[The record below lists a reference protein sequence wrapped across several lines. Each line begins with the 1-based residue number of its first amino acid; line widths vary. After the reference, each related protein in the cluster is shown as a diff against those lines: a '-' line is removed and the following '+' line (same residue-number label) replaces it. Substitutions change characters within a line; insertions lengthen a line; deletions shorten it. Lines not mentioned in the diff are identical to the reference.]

1 MFPYGESIGFP
12 RRKKY
17 IPDEAGTG
25 TNYVI
30 QREKRKIFMEMSN
43 MKKVISLITALLLC
57 VSLASSVFAAE
68 DTFVPSVPSKGAP
81 TIVTVK
87 DGEGK
92 AAAGIVK
99 DASGAT
105 TGHLYDDCL
114 LITSVA
120 EANTST
126 KISADAKTAL
136 LSVYDQLNKGTME
149 LPYAEGID
157 ADKMVIKDLFDVS
170 WMCTEHPSVI
180 ASAGVTVELTF
191 DIGVASTADV
201 VVMTYKNG
209 AWGEIVSV
217 KNNGDGTI
225 TCVFEDFCP
234 VAISIPTD
242 ANSGPSETGDN
253 SDLVLWTVLLAA
265 SAAAVVVL
273 VILRRRSMM
282 SK

>member
-1 MFPYGESIGFP
+1 
-12 RRKKY
+12 
-17 IPDEAGTG
+17 
-25 TNYVI
+25 
-30 QREKRKIFMEMSN
+30 MSN
-43 MKKVISLITALLLC
+43 MKKVISLITALLIC

-68 DTFVPSVPSKGAP
+68 DAFVPSVPSKGAP
-81 TIVTVK
+81 TIVTIK

-92 AAAGIVK
+92 PAIGVVK
-99 DASGAT
+99 DATGKT
-105 TGHLYDDCL
+105 TDHLYSDCL

-126 KISADAKTAL
+126 KIPADAKTAL
-136 LSVYDQLNKGTME
+136 LSVYDQLNKGTMK
-149 LPYAEGID
+149 LPYGKDVD

-170 WMCTEHPSVI
+170 WLCNEHPSAV
-180 ASAGVTVELTF
+180 AAAGVTVELTF
-191 DIGVASTADV
+191 DVDVASTADV
-201 VVMTYKNG
+201 VVMSYKNN

-234 VAISIPTD
+234 VAIAIPSD
-242 ANSGPSETGDN
+242 ANSKPSDTGDN
-253 SDLVLWTVLLAA
+253 SDLLLWTVLLAA

-273 VILRRRSMM
+273 VTVRRRSMM